1 MSAESIDQDAPPL
14 RRRLTLA
21 ERAAHTD
28 EKNRDCRSCVMFE
41 PAPAGL
47 NYGNCEAHKMAVK
60 LYHPAGEFF
69 SQCQFKVLTRVVKA
83 AS

>member
-1 MSAESIDQDAPPL
+1 MSADAIEHTAPELP
-14 RRRLTLA
+14 RRLTLT
-21 ERAAHTD
+21 ERAARTD
-28 EKNRDCRSCVMFE
+28 EKNRDCRSCAMFE

-47 NYGNCEAHKMAVK
+47 NYGNCVAHKMAVK

-83 AS
+83 S